1 MPSKFVNTVEMRE
14 PHTPIQTID
23 AGSDMTTATVLTSN
37 LIEMVEVQDLNAE
50 DS

>member
-1 MPSKFVNTVEMRE
+1 MPAKFVNTVEMRE

-23 AGSDMTTATVLTSN
+23 AGSDMTSVLTSN
-37 LIEMVEVQDLNAE
+37 FIEMVEVQDLNAE